1 MLKKFNLLISTSR
14 RNERNA
20 CSELWYLLGGIG
32 DKTAKI
38 DITNISGLIVAY
50 TSLNPVEVVD
60 EFRILI
66 RDKPWEFRY
75 ILKAVPINRIITTSI
90 ENIKQTAL
98 NIAEEIS
105 NSEEYRITIRKRNT
119 DLSSINLI
127 EIIAS
132 EINKKVNLKNP
143 DLVLLIEIIGDITG
157 ISLIKP
163 TSILSIERTK
173 RSL

>member
-1 MLKKFNLLISTSR
+1 MLKNFNLLISTSR

-20 CSELWYLLGGIG
+20 CSELWYLLGEIG

-60 EFRILI
+60 EFRMLI
-66 RDKPWEFRY
+66 REKPWEFRY
-75 ILKAVPINRIITTSI
+75 ILKVVPINRIISTSI
-90 ENIKQTAL
+90 ESIKQTAL

-105 NSEEYRITIRKRNT
+105 NNEKYRISIRKRSTN
-119 DLSSINLI
+119 LSSINLI
-127 EIIAS
+127 ETIAS

-143 DLVLLIEIIGDITG
+143 DLVLLIEIIGDVTG

>member
-1 MLKKFNLLISTSR
+1 LLKKFNLLIATSR

-20 CSELWYLLGGIG
+20 CAELWYLLGEIG

-66 RDKPWEFRY
+66 REKPWQFRY
-75 ILKAVPINRIITTSI
+75 ILKIVPINRIVATSI

-105 NSEEYRITIRKRNT
+105 NSEKYRISIRKRNT
-119 DLSSINLI
+119 NLSSINLI
-127 EIIAS
+127 ETIAS

-143 DLVLLIEIIGDITG
+143 DLVLLIEIIGDVTG

-163 TSILSIERTK
+163 TSVLSIERTK